1 MNHHF
6 VVHVRH
12 GPQSRNF
19 ISYLPGAFDMFLS
32 FPPRFGDGQ
41 SIKLQSRDC
50 TVPPQCLWFAHQSS
64 FLSLHLGYRKKLAQ
78 NMLSYVINH
87 GEKLWFNIQKIH
99 ILKIYSRSKIS
110 IMIPKIKPCLECSMV
125 FLGFSYGHPFNLGR
139 SQQCEQKT
147 AKSTWDK

>member
-1 MNHHF
+1 M
-6 VVHVRH
+6 RH

-19 ISYLPGAFDMFLS
+19 VSYLPGVFDIFLL

-64 FLSLHLGYRKKLAQ
+64 FRSLHLGGATGILAQ
-78 NMLSYVINH
+78 NMLSYIYIYVINH
-87 GEKLWFNIQKIH
+87 GSTMVQHPKNTYTQDI
-99 ILKIYSRSKIS
+99 SRSKIS

-125 FLGFSYGHPFNLGR
+125 FLGFSYGHPFN
-139 SQQCEQKT
+139 
-147 AKSTWDK
+147 AI